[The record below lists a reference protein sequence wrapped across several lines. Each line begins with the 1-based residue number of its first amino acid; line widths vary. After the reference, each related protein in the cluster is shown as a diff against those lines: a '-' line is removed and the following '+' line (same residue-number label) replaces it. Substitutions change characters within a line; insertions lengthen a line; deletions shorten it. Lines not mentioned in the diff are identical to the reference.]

1 MSKKTD
7 WTVQKNGINIE
18 FLGSRTT
25 VSRSPCF
32 CRHEWTGIGHRG
44 RWYFR
49 YEPTPSVKYVLQ
61 FLTDFIADD
70 GEDIE
75 SVENITYGL
84 GPPQYPGNIDASPDD
99 LNLFPWVHDIDDAE
113 LIARSIRVRYKQV
126 SENSSNASDVTVPGG
141 NLRGIVTNAVLWV
154 DAELERDKQL
164 DSSARG
170 DVSVYVLWRDKV
182 W

>member
-1 MSKKTD
+1 M
-7 WTVQKNGINIE
+7 
-18 FLGSRTT
+18 
-25 VSRSPCF
+25 
-32 CRHEWTGIGHRG
+32 
-44 RWYFR
+44 
-49 YEPTPSVKYVLQ
+49 
-61 FLTDFIADD
+61 
-70 GEDIE
+70 
-75 SVENITYGL
+75 
-84 GPPQYPGNIDASPDD
+84 
-99 LNLFPWVHDIDDAE
+99 HDIDDAE

-182 W
+182 